1 VEDPKWAIL
10 VEAVEIHAGSILTS
24 NLSAGE
30 TEALDIRAAGGHCQ
44 AVEGLRRGV
53 EGQRQDI
60 EGHRRDIEGHHVQWA
75 AGRGHRA
82 VKAGHGCDEKFV
94 KGQRRLL
101 T

>member
-1 VEDPKWAIL
+1 MEDPKWAIL

-44 AVEGLRRGV
+44 AVEGHRRGV
-53 EGQRQDI
+53 EGQRRDI
-60 EGHRRDIEGHHVQWA
+60 EGHRRDIEGHQWA
-75 AGRGHRA
+75 AGGGHRA

>member
-1 VEDPKWAIL
+1 MEDPKWAIL

-44 AVEGLRRGV
+44 AVEGHRRGV
-53 EGQRQDI
+53 EGQRRDI
-60 EGHRRDIEGHHVQWA
+60 EGHRRDIEGQQWA
-75 AGRGHRA
+75 AGGGHRA